1 MNFSMAKRKKKKRNK
16 YYTYYEPVVDC
27 MACGHEHLYRE
38 RRKIKQPKDSPYLT
52 ISVCPKCKKEGYVMW
67 GEHAVRRKIKDDE
80 E

>member
-1 MNFSMAKRKKKKRNK
+1 
-16 YYTYYEPVVDC
+16 